1 MAGQAQWEVNLQVS
15 NNLQELYALAEKLQ
29 GQLNSM
35 ENSKH
40 EIKLNINEDE
50 LNKAMKNLNKMLD
63 SIGKGTKNF
72 TQFENLSKDIQEA
85 VSSVKL
91 LGSAFGKIDKDTGM
105 SEMLTTIKN
114 IDTALT
120 SLSGKFENVKGL
132 DIFNENQFG
141 RIESIFSNIESH
153 LSSIKGVLSDV
164 GSGDELSPLLKSLEN
179 ICQATSNIK
188 LGLNLDLGSEVSERL
203 NQKVSQST
211 TRQLQAYR
219 NLYSAMRST
228 GHLNKE
234 MMTFYEPEGA
244 SASELIGTYQG
255 MIKRAEEQYKI
266 GKSNKYKQTLGSTYD
281 NLKKEIKNASAQLG
295 RAETKR
301 SENGILQDLFGNQT
315 DLSGVISQL
324 ETICTKL
331 DEISVSAKTFTDS
344 FKEGLNVSTSIEEVN
359 ELTNRV
365 KELETEL
372 ASLKNNSSE
381 VKGLEN
387 AARAVEKLESAKII
401 DIFPDDSD
409 FESILKK
416 LDLTKSK
423 LSDIQ
428 KITMKTDIVKDDK
441 GHEKPLTS
449 YTLKDSRGSSEI
461 YGESSHKQMGQMLR
475 QKYVAYDSKEA
486 EKEQKEQKRIM
497 DEALAYQREQNKLDA
512 QYRKERQ
519 RLLDQGKAQEK
530 KENQKV
536 VEDNIKYN
544 KKYYDEEAKRE
555 EEYTKLK
562 KKYSDQ
568 GKAQE
573 KAYYNSV
580 KKEQERTAK
589 SDQDYA
595 LKTAREDI
603 ANYKKHAKE
612 LNRLKSAQ
620 VTSKDTKSYDEQIK
634 IEEKELEA
642 ASTAMQKSIQ
652 RMSSFYNQNPLPIEQ
667 WREYNDVMK
676 SHKQA
681 VDEVVLSEAKLKD
694 SIATS
699 NSSVLSNMEESIKRD
714 LSGIDKY
721 QINASEHSTIYKDKI
736 DEYSEAVYAKQAY
749 KKQLEQKVK
758 NGELINTED
767 IQNFEKY
774 TNAVDKAKV
783 AITSFKSAEK
793 GASEWSR
800 DKLRLKIAQTLNEYT
815 GMSTDMKNEL
825 NILDQKLSTLGAN
838 ANVSQ
843 LGSEF
848 TNLQREIITTGQ
860 ATQSFFDVVKEKAYY
875 GIASGI
881 GTYFGFDDFIN
892 QLKEGF
898 NVIRELDSAF
908 TEMKKVS
915 DASDL
920 SLKNY
925 QKTTFDTAD
934 EVGTTAKTIQ
944 DSTATWMR
952 LGESLDQASES
963 AKTSNIL
970 FNVSEFEDID
980 SATES
985 LVAVSQAYKDLDKMD
1000 IVNRLNQIG
1009 NDFSISTDGLATAL
1023 QDSASSLLTS
1033 GNDIDEA
1040 ISLITA
1046 GNAVTQDPAKVG
1058 AGMRTISLR
1067 LVGTEAAKKELSDLG
1082 EDTDDFI
1089 TSQSKLRDVIMQ
1101 ATAAASK
1108 DGKGF
1113 DILDSNGNYKS
1124 TFEIM
1129 SGLEDLYD
1137 DIVAKDKEL
1146 GTNNLNLLLETIAG
1160 EFLAWECRKYILRT
1174 YLIARATSIGQS
1186 YHVI

>member
-50 LNKAMKNLNKMLD
+50 LNKAIKNLNKMLD

-85 VSSVKL
+85 ISSVKL

-114 IDTALT
+114 IDT
-120 SLSGKFENVKGL
+120 SLSSLVGNFNKVK
-132 DIFNENQFG
+132 
-141 RIESIFSNIESH
+141 
-153 LSSIKGVLSDV
+153 
-164 GSGDELSPLLKSLEN
+164 SG
-179 ICQATSNIK
+179 
-188 LGLNLDLGSEVSERL
+188 
-203 NQKVSQST
+203 
-211 TRQLQAYR
+211 
-219 NLYSAMRST
+219 
-228 GHLNKE
+228 
-234 MMTFYEPEGA
+234 
-244 SASELIGTYQG
+244 
-255 MIKRAEEQYKI
+255 
-266 GKSNKYKQTLGSTYD
+266 
-281 NLKKEIKNASAQLG
+281 
-295 RAETKR
+295 
-301 SENGILQDLFGNQT
+301 
-315 DLSGVISQL
+315 LSGVG
-324 ETICTKL
+324 
-331 DEISVSAKTFTDS
+331 D
-344 FKEGLNVSTSIEEVN
+344 
-359 ELTNRV
+359 
-365 KELETEL
+365 
-372 ASLKNNSSE
+372 E

-387 AARAVEKLESAKII
+387 ATRAVEKLESAKII

-475 QKYVAYDSKEA
+475 QNYVAYDSKEA
-486 EKEQKEQKRIM
+486 EKEQK
-497 DEALAYQREQNKLDA
+497 
-512 QYRKERQ
+512 
-519 RLLDQGKAQEK
+519 AQE
-530 KENQKV
+530 
-536 VEDNIKYN
+536 
-544 KKYYDEEAKRE
+544 R
-555 EEYTKLK
+555 
-562 KKYSDQ
+562 
-568 GKAQE
+568 AQD
-573 KAYYNSV
+573 
-580 KKEQERTAK
+580 K
-589 SDQDYA
+589 SRKYA
-595 LKTAREDI
+595 LKTARENI

-642 ASTAMQKSIQ
+642 ASTAMQKSMQ
-652 RMSSFYNQNPLPIEQ
+652 RTSSFYNQNPLPIEQ

-699 NSSVLSNMEESIKRD
+699 NSSVLSNMEESIKKD

-721 QINASEHSTIYKDKI
+721 RINASEHNTVYKDKI
-736 DEYSEAVYAKQAY
+736 DAYSEAVFAKQAY
-749 KKQLEQKVK
+749 KKQLEEKVK
-758 NGELINTED
+758 GGELITTED

-774 TNAVDKAKV
+774 TDAVDKAKV
-783 AITSFKSAEK
+783 AVTSFKSAEK
-793 GASEWSR
+793 GSSEWSR
-800 DKLRLKIAQTLNEYT
+800 DKLRLKIAQTLNEYS
-815 GMSTDMKNEL
+815 GMSTNMKNEL

-848 TNLQREIITTGQ
+848 TKLQREIITTGQ

-898 NVIRELDSAF
+898 NVIRELDTAF

-915 DASDL
+915 NESDL

-952 LGESLDQASES
+952 LGESMDQAAES

-970 FNVSEFEDID
+970 LNVSEFEDID

-1129 SGLEDLYD
+1129 SGLADLYD

>member
-114 IDTALT
+114 IDT
-120 SLSGKFENVKGL
+120 SLSSLVGNFDKVK
-132 DIFNENQFG
+132 
-141 RIESIFSNIESH
+141 
-153 LSSIKGVLSDV
+153 
-164 GSGDELSPLLKSLEN
+164 SG
-179 ICQATSNIK
+179 
-188 LGLNLDLGSEVSERL
+188 
-203 NQKVSQST
+203 
-211 TRQLQAYR
+211 
-219 NLYSAMRST
+219 
-228 GHLNKE
+228 
-234 MMTFYEPEGA
+234 
-244 SASELIGTYQG
+244 
-255 MIKRAEEQYKI
+255 
-266 GKSNKYKQTLGSTYD
+266 
-281 NLKKEIKNASAQLG
+281 
-295 RAETKR
+295 
-301 SENGILQDLFGNQT
+301 
-315 DLSGVISQL
+315 LSGVG
-324 ETICTKL
+324 E
-331 DEISVSAKTFTDS
+331 
-344 FKEGLNVSTSIEEVN
+344 
-359 ELTNRV
+359 
-365 KELETEL
+365 
-372 ASLKNNSSE
+372 E

-401 DIFPDDSD
+401 DLFPDDSD

-461 YGESSHKQMGQMLR
+461 YDESSHKQMGQMSR
-475 QKYVAYDSKEA
+475 QNYVAYDSKEA
-486 EKEQKEQKRIM
+486 EKEQKEQKRII

-512 QYRKERQ
+512 QYRKEKQ

-642 ASTAMQKSIQ
+642 ASTAMQKSMQ

-758 NGELINTED
+758 SGELINTED

-892 QLKEGF
+892 KLKEGF

-920 SLKNY
+920 SLQNY

-1129 SGLEDLYD
+1129 SGLADMYD

-1160 EFLAWECRKYILRT
+1160 KNRSNIAASILQNGNMLKAVYEDVQNSDGSAQKELDSYLSSIDGKMAKLQNRAQEFWSVAINTDSVKSGIDMVTGLVSGVTSLVDALG
-1174 YLIARATSIGQS
+1174 LIPTAMAGVSGALS
-1186 YHVI
+1186 FKNLGKCM

>member
-1 MAGQAQWEVNLQVS
+1 MAGQAQWEVNLQIS

-29 GQLNSM
+29 GQLDNM
-35 ENSKH
+35 EKSKH

-50 LNKAMKNLNKMLD
+50 LNKAMRNLNKMLD

-114 IDTALT
+114 IDT
-120 SLSGKFENVKGL
+120 SLS
-132 DIFNENQFG
+132 
-141 RIESIFSNIESH
+141 S
-153 LSSIKGVLSDV
+153 
-164 GSGDELSPLLKSLEN
+164 
-179 ICQATSNIK
+179 
-188 LGLNLDLGSEVSERL
+188 
-203 NQKVSQST
+203 
-211 TRQLQAYR
+211 
-219 NLYSAMRST
+219 
-228 GHLNKE
+228 
-234 MMTFYEPEGA
+234 
-244 SASELIGTYQG
+244 LIGNFD
-255 MIKRAEEQYKI
+255 KV
-266 GKSNKYKQTLGSTYD
+266 
-281 NLKKEIKNASAQLG
+281 KNG
-295 RAETKR
+295 
-301 SENGILQDLFGNQT
+301 
-315 DLSGVISQL
+315 LSGVG
-324 ETICTKL
+324 
-331 DEISVSAKTFTDS
+331 D
-344 FKEGLNVSTSIEEVN
+344 
-359 ELTNRV
+359 
-365 KELETEL
+365 
-372 ASLKNNSSE
+372 E

-387 AARAVEKLESAKII
+387 AAKAVEKLENAKII
-401 DIFPDDSD
+401 DIFPNDSD

-475 QKYVAYDSKEA
+475 QNYVAYDSKEA
-486 EKEQKEQKRIM
+486 EKEQKEQK
-497 DEALAYQREQNKLDA
+497 QA
-512 QYRKERQ
+512 QDKSRK
-519 RLLDQGKAQEK
+519 
-530 KENQKV
+530 
-536 VEDNIKYN
+536 
-544 KKYYDEEAKRE
+544 
-555 EEYTKLK
+555 
-562 KKYSDQ
+562 
-568 GKAQE
+568 
-573 KAYYNSV
+573 
-580 KKEQERTAK
+580 
-589 SDQDYA
+589 YA
-595 LKTAREDI
+595 LKTARENI

-642 ASTAMQKSIQ
+642 ASTAMQKSMQ

-681 VDEVVLSEAKLKD
+681 VDEVILSEAKLKD

-699 NSSVLSNMEESIKRD
+699 NSSVLSNMEDSIKKD

-721 QINASEHSTIYKDKI
+721 QINASEHSTVYKDKI

-758 NGELINTED
+758 SGELISTED

-783 AITSFKSAEK
+783 AVTSFKSAEK
-793 GASEWSR
+793 GSSEWSR

-815 GMSTDMKNEL
+815 GMSTNMKNEL

-848 TNLQREIITTGQ
+848 TKLQREIITTGQ
-860 ATQSFFDVVKEKAYY
+860 ATQTFFDVIKEKAYY

-970 FNVSEFEDID
+970 LNVSEFEDID

-1129 SGLEDLYD
+1129 SGLADLYD

-1160 EFLAWECRKYILRT
+1160 EFLAWECRKHILRT

-1186 YHVI
+1186 YHVISIYIESYTTIIKKLIMMV

>member
-1 MAGQAQWEVNLQVS
+1 MAGQAQWEVNLQIS

-29 GQLNSM
+29 GQLDNM
-35 ENSKH
+35 EKSKH

-50 LNKAMKNLNKMLD
+50 LNKAMRNLNKMLD

-85 VSSVKL
+85 ISSVKL

-114 IDTALT
+114 IDI
-120 SLSGKFENVKGL
+120 SLS
-132 DIFNENQFG
+132 
-141 RIESIFSNIESH
+141 S
-153 LSSIKGVLSDV
+153 
-164 GSGDELSPLLKSLEN
+164 
-179 ICQATSNIK
+179 
-188 LGLNLDLGSEVSERL
+188 
-203 NQKVSQST
+203 
-211 TRQLQAYR
+211 
-219 NLYSAMRST
+219 
-228 GHLNKE
+228 
-234 MMTFYEPEGA
+234 
-244 SASELIGTYQG
+244 LIGNFD
-255 MIKRAEEQYKI
+255 KV
-266 GKSNKYKQTLGSTYD
+266 
-281 NLKKEIKNASAQLG
+281 KNG
-295 RAETKR
+295 
-301 SENGILQDLFGNQT
+301 
-315 DLSGVISQL
+315 LSGVG
-324 ETICTKL
+324 
-331 DEISVSAKTFTDS
+331 D
-344 FKEGLNVSTSIEEVN
+344 
-359 ELTNRV
+359 
-365 KELETEL
+365 
-372 ASLKNNSSE
+372 E

-387 AARAVEKLESAKII
+387 AAKAVEKLENAKII

-441 GHEKPLTS
+441 GHEKLLTS

-475 QKYVAYDSKEA
+475 QSYVAYDSKEA

-519 RLLDQGKAQEK
+519 RLLNQGKAQEK

-536 VEDNIKYN
+536 VKDNIKYN

-562 KKYSDQ
+562 KKYADQ

-642 ASTAMQKSIQ
+642 ASTVMQKSMQ

-699 NSSVLSNMEESIKRD
+699 NSSVLSNMEDSIKKD

-721 QINASEHSTIYKDKI
+721 QINASEHSTVYKDKI

-758 NGELINTED
+758 SGELISTED

-783 AITSFKSAEK
+783 AVTSFKSAEK
-793 GASEWSR
+793 GSSEWSR

-815 GMSTDMKNEL
+815 GMSTNMKNEL

-848 TNLQREIITTGQ
+848 TKLQREIITTGQ
-860 ATQSFFDVVKEKAYY
+860 ATKTFFDVIKEKAYY

-970 FNVSEFEDID
+970 LNVSEFEDID

-1129 SGLEDLYD
+1129 SGLADLYD

>member
-1 MAGQAQWEVNLQVS
+1 MAGQAQWEVNLQIS

-29 GQLNSM
+29 GQLDNM
-35 ENSKH
+35 EKSKH

-50 LNKAMKNLNKMLD
+50 LNKAMRNLNKMLD

-85 VSSVKL
+85 ISSVKL

-114 IDTALT
+114 IDI
-120 SLSGKFENVKGL
+120 SLS
-132 DIFNENQFG
+132 
-141 RIESIFSNIESH
+141 S
-153 LSSIKGVLSDV
+153 
-164 GSGDELSPLLKSLEN
+164 
-179 ICQATSNIK
+179 
-188 LGLNLDLGSEVSERL
+188 
-203 NQKVSQST
+203 
-211 TRQLQAYR
+211 
-219 NLYSAMRST
+219 
-228 GHLNKE
+228 
-234 MMTFYEPEGA
+234 
-244 SASELIGTYQG
+244 LIGNFD
-255 MIKRAEEQYKI
+255 KV
-266 GKSNKYKQTLGSTYD
+266 
-281 NLKKEIKNASAQLG
+281 KNG
-295 RAETKR
+295 
-301 SENGILQDLFGNQT
+301 
-315 DLSGVISQL
+315 LSGVG
-324 ETICTKL
+324 
-331 DEISVSAKTFTDS
+331 D
-344 FKEGLNVSTSIEEVN
+344 
-359 ELTNRV
+359 
-365 KELETEL
+365 
-372 ASLKNNSSE
+372 E

-387 AARAVEKLESAKII
+387 AAKAVEKLENAKII

-409 FESILKK
+409 FKSILKK

-475 QKYVAYDSKEA
+475 QNYVAYDSKEA
-486 EKEQKEQKRIM
+486 EKEQKEQK
-497 DEALAYQREQNKLDA
+497 QA
-512 QYRKERQ
+512 QDKSRK
-519 RLLDQGKAQEK
+519 
-530 KENQKV
+530 
-536 VEDNIKYN
+536 
-544 KKYYDEEAKRE
+544 
-555 EEYTKLK
+555 
-562 KKYSDQ
+562 
-568 GKAQE
+568 
-573 KAYYNSV
+573 
-580 KKEQERTAK
+580 
-589 SDQDYA
+589 YA
-595 LKTAREDI
+595 LKTARENI

-642 ASTAMQKSIQ
+642 ASTAMQKSMQ

-699 NSSVLSNMEESIKRD
+699 NSSVLSNMEDSIKKD

-721 QINASEHSTIYKDKI
+721 QINASEHSTVYKDKI

-758 NGELINTED
+758 SGELISTED

-774 TNAVDKAKV
+774 TNVVDKAKV
-783 AITSFKSAEK
+783 AVTSFKSAEK
-793 GASEWSR
+793 GSSEWSR

-815 GMSTDMKNEL
+815 GMSTNMKNEL

-848 TNLQREIITTGQ
+848 TKLQREIITTGQ
-860 ATQSFFDVVKEKAYY
+860 ATKTFFDVIKEKAYY

-970 FNVSEFEDID
+970 LNVSEFEDID

-1058 AGMRTISLR
+1058 AGKIMPEYMVTYRFYQKVAIS
-1067 LVGTEAAKKELSDLG
+1067 V
-1082 EDTDDFI
+1082 
-1089 TSQSKLRDVIMQ
+1089 
-1101 ATAAASK
+1101 
-1108 DGKGF
+1108 
-1113 DILDSNGNYKS
+1113 KS
-1124 TFEIM
+1124 
-1129 SGLEDLYD
+1129 
-1137 DIVAKDKEL
+1137 
-1146 GTNNLNLLLETIAG
+1146 
-1160 EFLAWECRKYILRT
+1160 
-1174 YLIARATSIGQS
+1174 
-1186 YHVI
+1186 